1 MVSIII
7 GRFILSK
14 ETQVGILHRLLFIMT
29 NHQAFRKFCHFLRKT
44 GYYKKYW
51 RLVYKT
57 GLSKNSIKR
66 DIDPSNY
73 IRCVDVSGNGIITHI
88 ELQEKQIEW
97 RKELNPPKRKQESKH
112 YSIPDEMLRFLQ
124 TYTPYRF

>member
-1 MVSIII
+1 
-7 GRFILSK
+7 
-14 ETQVGILHRLLFIMT
+14 MT

-51 RLVYKT
+51 QLVYKI
-57 GLSKNSIKR
+57 GLNKNVIKR

-88 ELQEKQIEW
+88 ELQEKQVAW
-97 RKELNPPKRKQESKH
+97 REELNPPKHKQSQS
-112 YSIPDEMLRFLQ
+112 YNSIPDDIFQFLKR
-124 TYTPYRF
+124 YSSYKI